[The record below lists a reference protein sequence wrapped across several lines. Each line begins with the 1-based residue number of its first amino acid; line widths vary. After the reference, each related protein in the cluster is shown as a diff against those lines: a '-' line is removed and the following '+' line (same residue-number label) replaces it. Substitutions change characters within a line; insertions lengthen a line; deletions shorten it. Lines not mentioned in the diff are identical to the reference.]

1 MSKSIKKKAIYTGII
16 FRLIWFARSP
26 KRGGIKVEPTYAL
39 AIWIPIMPWEFSA
52 PKLFGVEW
60 IMQGYTG
67 AQPRPMTTKPI
78 SETMLTG
85 IAISAAPT
93 SAREVPSLI
102 ILLSPSL
109 SEIKPERNLP
119 AVMPIKKS
127 EPNAAASSFETPLAP
142 SR

>member
-85 IAISAAPT
+85 IAISANKEKRA
-93 SAREVPSLI
+93 ECGSLV
-102 ILLSPSL
+102 L
-109 SEIKPERNLP
+109 
-119 AVMPIKKS
+119 
-127 EPNAAASSFETPLAP
+127 
-142 SR
+142 